1 MSKKTSTIKF
11 KILTFFLLIDIPGL
25 ISITSDDFTDS
36 KMIKSYS
43 LPLELFCD
51 NETRQSPPKAIVD
64 SSPLD
69 QTTMDKNRECKINF
83 HSNI

>member
-1 MSKKTSTIKF
+1 M
-11 KILTFFLLIDIPGL
+11 LIDNPGL

-36 KMIKSYS
+36 KMIKTYS
-43 LPLELFCD
+43 LPLELFCN

-69 QTTMDKNRECKINF
+69 QSTMDKNRECKFNF
-83 HSNI
+83 NFNK